1 MNYQAQTTQFGSKT
15 RVIKLAYL
23 GQEGQLCYDFSTR
36 LGTSDSRRTEAVS
49 FQVTLR
55 PDERET
61 LLYYAGRTGRAL
73 GGEKYWW
80 GEQTDLVTARQQA
93 IRTGKVTLY
102 QARSAHEKLVSEE
115 TLELPSV
122 HSMGGMRRYGW
133 EKLLIDV
140 KPVMIEL
147 TEARQIRLEAES
159 AHKRWLAEYR
169 TAALSDQAAERVKVP
184 YYTAPKVPEK
194 RTKAAAPKVPEK
206 RTKAAVIYT
215 TVLRGKCGCCGENRR
230 VEWFGGANL
239 PEPTAPLVGGYW
251 DQEDVPC

>member
-15 RVIKLAYL
+15 RVIKLVYL
-23 GQEGQLCYDFSTR
+23 GQQGQTCYDFSTR

-61 LLYYAGRTGRAL
+61 LLYNAGRTGRAL

-93 IRTGKVTLY
+93 IRAGKVTLY
-102 QARSAHEKLVSEE
+102 QARSAHEELVSEE

-122 HSMGGMRRYGW
+122 HDMGGMRRYGW

-147 TEARQIRLEAES
+147 TEARRARLEAES
-159 AHKRWLAEYR
+159 AHKKWLAEYR
-169 TAALSDQAAERVKVP
+169 AAPVRA
-184 YYTAPKVPEK
+184 TF
-194 RTKAAAPKVPEK
+194 RTAPKVPEK

-215 TVLRGKCGCCGENRR
+215 TVLRGRCECCGKNRG

-239 PEPTAPLVGGYW
+239 PEPPPPLVGGYW

>member
-36 LGTSDSRRTEAVS
+36 LGTSDSRYRTEPVS

-61 LLYYAGRTGRAL
+61 LLYNAGRTGRAL
-73 GGEKYWW
+73 GGERYWW

-93 IRTGKVTLY
+93 IRSGKITLY
-102 QARSAHEKLVSEE
+102 QARSSHEELVSEE
-115 TLELPSV
+115 TLELPDV
-122 HSMGGMRRYGW
+122 HYSMGGMRRYGW
-133 EKLLIDV
+133 VKLRIDV

-159 AHKRWLAEYR
+159 AYKTWLTEYR
-169 TAALSDQAAERVKVP
+169 
-184 YYTAPKVPEK
+184 
-194 RTKAAAPKVPEK
+194 AAPVRATFRAAPAVPGR

-239 PEPTAPLVGGYW
+239 PEPDAPLVGGYW

>member
-36 LGTSDSRRTEAVS
+36 LGTSDSR
-49 FQVTLR
+49 
-55 PDERET
+55 
-61 LLYYAGRTGRAL
+61 
-73 GGEKYWW
+73 
-80 GEQTDLVTARQQA
+80 
-93 IRTGKVTLY
+93 
-102 QARSAHEKLVSEE
+102 

-147 TEARQIRLEAES
+147 TGARQIRLEAES

-184 YYTAPKVPEK
+184 YYTAPKVPG
-194 RTKAAAPKVPEK
+194 R

-215 TVLRGKCGCCGENRR
+215 TVLRGRCECCGKNRG

-239 PEPTAPLVGGYW
+239 PEPPPPLVGGYW

>member
-23 GQEGQLCYDFSTR
+23 GQNGQLCYDFSTR

-61 LLYYAGRTGRAL
+61 LLYNAGRTGRAL

-93 IRTGKVTLY
+93 IRAGKVTLY
-102 QARSAHEKLVSEE
+102 QARSAHEELVSEE
-115 TLELPSV
+115 TLELTSV
-122 HSMGGMRRYGW
+122 HSMGGVRRYGW
-133 EKLLIDV
+133 EKLRVDV

-147 TEARQIRLEAES
+147 TEARRARLEAES
-159 AHKRWLAEYR
+159 AYKTWLTEYR
-169 TAALSDQAAERVKVP
+169 AAPVRA
-184 YYTAPKVPEK
+184 TF
-194 RTKAAAPKVPEK
+194 RTAPKVPEK

-215 TVLRGKCGCCGENRR
+215 TVLRGRCECCGKNRR

>member
-1 MNYQAQTTQFGSKT
+1 M
-15 RVIKLAYL
+15 IKLVYL
-23 GQEGQLCYDFSTR
+23 GQQGQTCYDFSTR
-36 LGTSDSRRTEAVS
+36 LGTSDSCRTEAVS

-61 LLYYAGRTGRAL
+61 LLYNAGRTGRAL
-73 GGEKYWW
+73 GGERYWW

-93 IRTGKVTLY
+93 IRAGKVTL
-102 QARSAHEKLVSEE
+102 RSAHEELVSEE

-122 HSMGGMRRYGW
+122 HSMGGMRYGW

-159 AHKRWLAEYR
+159 AYKTWLTEYR
-169 TAALSDQAAERVKVP
+169 AAPVRATFR
-184 YYTAPKVPEK
+184 TAPAVPG
-194 RTKAAAPKVPEK
+194 R

>member
-23 GQEGQLCYDFSTR
+23 GQKGQLCYDFSTR
-36 LGTSDSRRTEAVS
+36 LGTSDLRRTEAVS

-61 LLYYAGRTGRAL
+61 LLYNAGRTGRAL
-73 GGEKYWW
+73 GGERYWW

-102 QARSAHEKLVSEE
+102 QARSAHEELVSEE

-159 AHKRWLAEYR
+159 NYKKWLTEYR
-169 TAALSDQAAERVKVP
+169 AAPVRATFR
-184 YYTAPKVPEK
+184 
-194 RTKAAAPKVPEK
+194 AAPKVPEK

-215 TVLRGKCGCCGENRR
+215 TVLRGKCECCGKNRR
-230 VEWFGGANL
+230 VEWFGGARL

-251 DQEDVPC
+251 DQEDVLL

>member
-23 GQEGQLCYDFSTR
+23 GQNGQLCYDFSTR

-61 LLYYAGRTGRAL
+61 LLYNAGRTGRAPV
-73 GGEKYWW
+73 GVRYWW
-80 GEQTDLVTARQQA
+80 GDQTDLVTARQQA

-102 QARSAHEKLVSEE
+102 QARSAHEELVSEE
-115 TLELPSV
+115 TLELPSAF
-122 HSMGGMRRYGW
+122 SMGSMRRYGW
-133 EKLLIDV
+133 EKFRINV

-159 AHKRWLAEYR
+159 AYKTWLTEYR
-169 TAALSDQAAERVKVP
+169 AAPVRATFR
-184 YYTAPKVPEK
+184 TAPAVPG
-194 RTKAAAPKVPEK
+194 R

-215 TVLRGKCGCCGENRR
+215 TVLRGKCECCGKNRR

>member
-15 RVIKLAYL
+15 RVIKLVYL
-23 GQEGQLCYDFSTR
+23 GQQGQTCYDFSTR
-36 LGTSDSRRTEAVS
+36 LGTSDSRRNEAVS

-61 LLYYAGRTGRAL
+61 LLYRSPPSAKTARRAL
-73 GGEKYWW
+73 YWW
-80 GEQTDLVTARQQA
+80 GDQTDLVTARQQA

-102 QARSAHEKLVSEE
+102 QAREELVSEE

-122 HSMGGMRRYGW
+122 HSMGGVRRYGW

-140 KPVMIEL
+140 KPLMVEL
-147 TEARQIRLEAES
+147 TEARRIRLEAKS
-159 AHKRWLAEYR
+159 AHKKWLAER
-169 TAALSDQAAERVKVP
+169 AAALSDQAAERVKVP
-184 YYTAPKVPEK
+184 YYTAPKVPG
-194 RTKAAAPKVPEK
+194 K

-215 TVLRGKCGCCGENRR
+215 TVLRGRCECCGKNRG

-239 PEPTAPLVGGYW
+239 PEPAAPLVGGYW
-251 DQEDVPC
+251 DQEDVLL

>member
-15 RVIKLAYL
+15 RVIKLVYL
-23 GQEGQLCYDFSTR
+23 GQQGQTCYDFSTR

-49 FQVTLR
+49 LQVTLR

-61 LLYYAGRTGRAL
+61 LLYNAGRTGRAPV
-73 GGEKYWW
+73 GVRYWW
-80 GEQTDLVTARQQA
+80 GDQTDLVTARQQA

-102 QARSAHEKLVSEE
+102 QARSAHEKLVSED
-115 TLELPSV
+115 TIELPSAF
-122 HSMGGMRRYGW
+122 SMGGMRRYGW
-133 EKLLIDV
+133 EKFRIDV

-147 TEARQIRLEAES
+147 TEARRARLEAES
-159 AHKRWLAEYR
+159 AYKTWLTEYR
-169 TAALSDQAAERVKVP
+169 ADPVRATSR
-184 YYTAPKVPEK
+184 
-194 RTKAAAPKVPEK
+194 AAPAVPGR

-215 TVLRGKCGCCGENRR
+215 TVLRGRCECCGENRR

>member
-15 RVIKLAYL
+15 RVIKLVYL
-23 GQEGQLCYDFSTR
+23 GQQGQTCYDFSTR

-61 LLYYAGRTGRAL
+61 LLYNAGRTGRAL

-93 IRTGKVTLY
+93 IRAGKVTLY
-102 QARSAHEKLVSEE
+102 QARSAHEELVSED
-115 TLELPSV
+115 TIELPSAF
-122 HSMGGMRRYGW
+122 SMGSMRRYGW
-133 EKLLIDV
+133 EKFRINV

-147 TEARQIRLEAES
+147 TEARRARLEAES
-159 AHKRWLAEYR
+159 AYKTWLTEYR
-169 TAALSDQAAERVKVP
+169 AAPVRA
-184 YYTAPKVPEK
+184 TF
-194 RTKAAAPKVPEK
+194 RTAPKVPEK

-215 TVLRGKCGCCGENRR
+215 TVLRGRCECCGENRR

-251 DQEDVPC
+251 DQEDVLL

>member
-23 GQEGQLCYDFSTR
+23 GQNGQLCYDFSTR

-61 LLYYAGRTGRAL
+61 LLYNAGRTGRAL
-73 GGEKYWW
+73 GGERYWW
-80 GEQTDLVTARQQA
+80 GEQTELVTARQQA
-93 IRTGKVTLY
+93 IRAGKITLY
-102 QARSAHEKLVSEE
+102 QARSAHEELVSEE

-122 HSMGGMRRYGW
+122 YSMGGMRRYGW

-147 TEARQIRLEAES
+147 TEARRARLEAKS
-159 AHKRWLAEYR
+159 AYEKWRAEYR
-169 TAALSDQAAERVKVP
+169 AAPALARATSR
-184 YYTAPKVPEK
+184 TAPKVPEK
-194 RTKAAAPKVPEK
+194 K
-206 RTKAAVIYT
+206 TKAAVIYT

-251 DQEDVPC
+251 DQEDVLL

>member
-23 GQEGQLCYDFSTR
+23 GQNGQLCYDFSTR
-36 LGTSDSRRTEAVS
+36 LGTSDSRRTRAVS

-61 LLYYAGRTGRAL
+61 LLYNAGRTGRAL

-93 IRTGKVTLY
+93 IRAGKVTLY
-102 QARSAHEKLVSEE
+102 QARSAHEELVSEE
-115 TLELPSV
+115 KLELPSV
-122 HSMGGMRRYGW
+122 YAMGGMRRYGW

-147 TEARQIRLEAES
+147 TEARRARLEAES
-159 AHKRWLAEYR
+159 AYKTWLTEYR
-169 TAALSDQAAERVKVP
+169 AAPVRATFR
-184 YYTAPKVPEK
+184 TAPKVPK
-194 RTKAAAPKVPEK
+194 K

-215 TVLRGKCGCCGENRR
+215 TVLSGRCECCGKNRR

-239 PEPTAPLVGGYW
+239 PEPTAPLAGGYW

>member
-23 GQEGQLCYDFSTR
+23 GQGGQLCYDFSTR
-36 LGTSDSRRTEAVS
+36 LGTSDSRRRTEAVS

-61 LLYYAGRTGRAL
+61 LLYNAGRTGRAL

-80 GEQTDLVTARQQA
+80 GGQTDLVTARQQA
-93 IRTGKVTLY
+93 IRTGKVTLH
-102 QARSAHEKLVSEE
+102 QARIA

-122 HSMGGMRRYGW
+122 YSMGGVRRYGW
-133 EKLLIDV
+133 EKLLIAV

-147 TEARQIRLEAES
+147 TEARRIRLEAES
-159 AHKRWLAEYR
+159 AYKTWLTEYR
-169 TAALSDQAAERVKVP
+169 
-184 YYTAPKVPEK
+184 
-194 RTKAAAPKVPEK
+194 AAPALARATFRAAPAVPGR

-239 PEPTAPLVGGYW
+239 PEPAAPLVGGYW

>member
-1 MNYQAQTTQFGSKT
+1 MDYQAQTTQFGSKT

-23 GQEGQLCYDFSTR
+23 GQNGQLCYDFSTR

-61 LLYYAGRTGRAL
+61 LLYNAGRTGRAL

-102 QARSAHEKLVSEE
+102 QARSAHEELVSEE

-122 HSMGGMRRYGW
+122 HSMGDVRRYGW

-147 TEARQIRLEAES
+147 TEARRARLEAES
-159 AHKRWLAEYR
+159 AYKTWLTEYR
-169 TAALSDQAAERVKVP
+169 
-184 YYTAPKVPEK
+184 
-194 RTKAAAPKVPEK
+194 AAPVHATFRTMPRVPVK
-206 RTKAAVIYT
+206 RAKAAVIYT
-215 TVLRGKCGCCGENRR
+215 TVLRGRCECCGKNRR
-230 VEWFGGANL
+230 VEWFGGARL
-239 PEPTAPLVGGYW
+239 PEPAAPLVGGYW
-251 DQEDVPC
+251 DQEDVLL

>member
-15 RVIKLAYL
+15 RVIKLVYL
-23 GQEGQLCYDFSTR
+23 GQQGQTCYDFSTR
-36 LGTSDSRRTEAVS
+36 LGTSDSRHRTEAVS

-55 PDERET
+55 PDEREI
-61 LLYYAGRTGRAL
+61 LLYNAGRTGRAL
-73 GGEKYWW
+73 GGERYWW
-80 GEQTDLVTARQQA
+80 GDQTDLVTARQRA
-93 IRTGKVTLY
+93 IRTGKVTLH
-102 QARSAHEKLVSEE
+102 QARSAHEEFVSEE

-133 EKLLIDV
+133 EKLRVDV

-147 TEARQIRLEAES
+147 TEARRIRLEAES
-159 AHKRWLAEYR
+159 AYKTWLTEYR
-169 TAALSDQAAERVKVP
+169 AAPALARA
-184 YYTAPKVPEK
+184 TFC
-194 RTKAAAPKVPEK
+194 TAPKVPEK

-215 TVLRGKCGCCGENRR
+215 TVLRGRCECCGENRR

-251 DQEDVPC
+251 DQEDVLL

>member
-1 MNYQAQTTQFGSKT
+1 M
-15 RVIKLAYL
+15 
-23 GQEGQLCYDFSTR
+23 
-36 LGTSDSRRTEAVS
+36 S

-61 LLYYAGRTGRAL
+61 LLYNAGRTGRAL
-73 GGEKYWW
+73 GGERYWW
-80 GEQTDLVTARQQA
+80 GDQTDLVTARQQA

-102 QARSAHEKLVSEE
+102 QARSAHEELVSEE

-122 HSMGGMRRYGW
+122 HSMGGVRRYGW
-133 EKLLIDV
+133 EKLRVDV

-147 TEARQIRLEAES
+147 TEARRIRLEAES
-159 AHKRWLAEYR
+159 AYKTWVTEYAESRTSKRRGR
-169 TAALSDQAAERVKVP
+169 T
-184 YYTAPKVPEK
+184 
-194 RTKAAAPKVPEK
+194 APKVPEK

-215 TVLRGKCGCCGENRR
+215 TVLRGKCDCCGKNRR

-239 PEPTAPLVGGYW
+239 PEPAAPLVGGYW

>member
-23 GQEGQLCYDFSTR
+23 GQNGQLCYDFSTR

-55 PDERET
+55 PDEREI
-61 LLYYAGRTGRAL
+61 LLYNAGRTGRAL
-73 GGEKYWW
+73 GGERYWW
-80 GEQTDLVTARQQA
+80 GDQTDLVTARQQA
-93 IRTGKVTLY
+93 IRTGKVTLH
-102 QARSAHEKLVSEE
+102 QARSAHEEFVSEE

-147 TEARQIRLEAES
+147 TEARRARLEAES
-159 AHKRWLAEYR
+159 AYKTWLTEYR
-169 TAALSDQAAERVKVP
+169 AAPICDEIAQRK
-184 YYTAPKVPEK
+184 
-194 RTKAAAPKVPEK
+194 PKVPEK

-215 TVLRGKCGCCGENRR
+215 TALRGRCECCGKNRG

-239 PEPTAPLVGGYW
+239 PEPAAPLVGGYW
-251 DQEDVPC
+251 DQEDVLL